1 MKSCMVSTGIASETP
16 PSLLLLP
23 APCSRPPGE
32 LQGTNLVAWRHDL
45 QLASMVPADEADPAN
60 AAAMP
65 PPTLIVLNPGD
76 PDPASIEMQDRGAA
90 VTKA

>member
-1 MKSCMVSTGIASETP
+1 MLFQPVQEQVTELAGR
-16 PSLLLLP
+16 LLP
-23 APCSRPPGE
+23 EITTVEIGPGE

-45 QLASMVPADEADPAN
+45 QLASVVPADEADPAN